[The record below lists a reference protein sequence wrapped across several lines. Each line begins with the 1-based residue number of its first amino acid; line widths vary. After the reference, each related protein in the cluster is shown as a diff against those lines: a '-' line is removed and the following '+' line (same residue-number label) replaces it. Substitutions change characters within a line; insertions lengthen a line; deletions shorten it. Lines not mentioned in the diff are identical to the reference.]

1 MTSSIDE
8 TAAQFEL
15 LIAKNTKSLLAF
27 TQSSNNNEFTPKDLF
42 DTLKSSFDVLAAFD
56 KQQINTSK
64 YSLEKYNILLS
75 SFLTALTFSGLHL
88 KSEYIA
94 EACKAILEKSETFNK
109 DDFQPS
115 SKYQNN
121 EIFYCD
127 IVGTGGDG
135 QNTFNVSTSSAVVMS
150 GYEKCK
156 VIKHGGKAST
166 SNSGSGDMVNKLGI
180 NTSKVNKNFILK
192 NKKTLLE
199 SEDCNFMFLLAP
211 QFHYAMKL
219 VAPIRS
225 VLKIPT
231 IFNIVGPLL
240 HPMGNIINKRI
251 LGVYHKSLGI
261 EYCQA
266 AKILFPGCHTL
277 VVNGL
282 IGLDEFSPVG
292 ESLVWEYKPKTGK
305 IEEYTISPKDFG
317 LREHTLDKCASM
329 SPELNAKYLMENI
342 LINHKFNIGDNE
354 PIYDYILMN
363 SALMYSLINDTK
375 DYKSAVEEVDRIIKT
390 GNPYDNLKKF
400 VTHIDQ

>member
-1 MTSSIDE
+1 MDTSIDQ
-8 TAAQFEL
+8 TVDQFETVV
-15 LIAKNTKSLLAF
+15 AKNTKSLLAY
-27 TQSSNNNEFTPKDLF
+27 TQTSDIAKFTPKDLYN
-42 DTLKSSFDVLAAFD
+42 TLKSSFDVLAVFD
-56 KQQINTSK
+56 KQQIDTSK
-64 YSLEKYNILLS
+64 YSLEKYNLLLS

-94 EACKAILEKSETFNK
+94 EACKAILERSETFNK

-121 EIFYCD
+121 ELFYCD

-156 VIKHGGKAST
+156 IIKHGGKAST

-180 NTSKVNKNFILK
+180 NTGKVNKEFILK

-199 SEDCNFMFLLAP
+199 SEECNFMFLLAP

-261 EYCQA
+261 EYCKA
-266 AKILFPGCHTL
+266 AKILFPDCHTL

-292 ESLVWEYKPKTGK
+292 ESLVWEYNPKIGK

-317 LREHTLDKCASM
+317 LNEHTLDKCASM
-329 SPELNAKYLMENI
+329 SPELNAKYLKENI
-342 LINHKFNIGDNE
+342 LTNYKFNVGDNE

-363 SALMYSLINDTK
+363 SALMYSLINETK
-375 DYKSAVEEVDRIIKT
+375 DYKKAVEAVDRIIKT
-390 GNPYDNLKKF
+390 GKPYEHLDKF
-400 VTHIDQ
+400 ITHIEQ